1 MDLEFQMQF
10 YVDFLILSFGNLVQ
24 KYLSPLVFRIN

>member
-10 YVDFLILSFGNLVQ
+10 YVEQVTYPFFWKLGTEIPVSSFT
-24 KYLSPLVFRIN
+24 